1 MLLRSYRSAD
11 CEEMAK
17 LFYDT
22 VHEVNIRD
30 YTAEQFN
37 AWADGNVDR
46 SAWDKSFTE
55 HYTVVAEESGVIVGF
70 GDITEGGYLDRLYV
84 HKDYQRKGIAT
95 AICDALESYPDTD
108 ELTVH
113 ASITAKPFFRTCLHK
128 HMHTSFRQILL
139 HTALKILAVRQHAC
153 GFLPCLQQNYARK
166 SAYISYEDRFLFRW
180 GTLL

>member
-30 YTAEQFN
+30 YTAEQVN
-37 AWADGNVDR
+37 AWADGTVDR

-55 HYTVVAEESGVIVGF
+55 HYTVVAAGNGVIIGF

-95 AICDALESYPDTD
+95 AI
-108 ELTVH
+108 
-113 ASITAKPFFRTCLHK
+113 
-128 HMHTSFRQILL
+128 
-139 HTALKILAVRQHAC
+139 
-153 GFLPCLQQNYARK
+153 
-166 SAYISYEDRFLFRW
+166 
-180 GTLL
+180 

>member
-1 MLLRSYRSAD
+1 MILRRYRSAD

-30 YTAEQFN
+30 YTVEQVN
-37 AWADGNVDR
+37 AWADGNVDLA
-46 SAWDKSFTE
+46 AWDKSFTE
-55 HYTVVAEESGVIVGF
+55 HYTVVAEENGVIVGF

-95 AICDALESYPDTD
+95 AICDKLESYPDTD

-113 ASITAKPFFRTCLHK
+113 ASITAKPFFISRGYTVVK
-128 HMHTSFRQILL
+128 EQEV
-139 HTALKILAVRQHAC
+139 VRR
-153 GFLPCLQQNYARK
+153 GVVLTNFVMKK
-166 SAYISYEDRFLFRW
+166 S
-180 GTLL
+180 GNCC

>member
-1 MLLRSYRSAD
+1 
-11 CEEMAK
+11 MAK

-113 ASITAKPFFRTCLHK
+113 ASITAKPFFISRGYSVVK
-128 HMHTSFRQILL
+128 EQEV
-139 HTALKILAVRQHAC
+139 VRRGVVLTNFVMC
-153 GFLPCLQQNYARK
+153 KRN
-166 SAYISYEDRFLFRW
+166 
-180 GTLL
+180 

>member
-1 MLLRSYRSAD
+1 
-11 CEEMAK
+11 MAK

-22 VHEVNIRD
+22 VHEANIRD
-30 YTAEQFN
+30 YTAEQVN

-46 SAWDKSFTE
+46 AAWDKSFTE
-55 HYTVVAEESGVIVGF
+55 HYTVVAEGNGVIIGF

-113 ASITAKPFFRTCLHK
+113 ASITAKPFFISRGYSVVK
-128 HMHTSFRQILL
+128 EQEV
-139 HTALKILAVRQHAC
+139 VRR
-153 GFLPCLQQNYARK
+153 GVVLTNFVMKKMR
-166 SAYISYEDRFLFRW
+166 
-180 GTLL
+180 